1 MSTLM
6 GKAMTDVDLVWVIPK
21 VKDLEYPAGEYAD
34 PIEVTIFG
42 EVRRLFSRFF
52 FSNLTSPSPLFFSLQ
67 SYLIEVESH
76 IVDNITYYIL
86 DSPVFRAQ
94 TKSDP
99 CTPNPSRL
107 FFPSSSR

>member
-42 EVRRLFSRFF
+42 EVRRLFSSF
-52 FSNLTSPSPLFFSLQ
+52 
-67 SYLIEVESH
+67 V
-76 IVDNITYYIL
+76 
-86 DSPVFRAQ
+86 
-94 TKSDP
+94 
-99 CTPNPSRL
+99 
-107 FFPSSSR
+107 SSSRT

>member
-42 EVRRLFSRFF
+42 EVRRLFSLHSFLLLEPDIAFSPFF
-52 FSNLTSPSPLFFSLQ
+52 FTPELPHRGR
-67 SYLIEVESH
+67 VSH
-76 IVDNITYYIL
+76 
-86 DSPVFRAQ
+86 R
-94 TKSDP
+94 
-99 CTPNPSRL
+99 
-107 FFPSSSR
+107 